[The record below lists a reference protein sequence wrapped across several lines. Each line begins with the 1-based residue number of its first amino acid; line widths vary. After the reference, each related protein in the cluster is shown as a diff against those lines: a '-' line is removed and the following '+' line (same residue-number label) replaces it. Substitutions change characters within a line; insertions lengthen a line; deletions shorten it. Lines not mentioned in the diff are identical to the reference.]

1 MKSVKTTIIS
11 PVSGTK
17 LLLVNGPIAIILY
30 FSEES
35 DGSTTISKLPAN
47 NVALT
52 YCFLVLLVLQI

>member
-1 MKSVKTTIIS
+1 MKSDKTTITS

-17 LLLVNGPIAIILY
+17 LLVNGPIAIILY

-47 NVALT
+47 NVALI